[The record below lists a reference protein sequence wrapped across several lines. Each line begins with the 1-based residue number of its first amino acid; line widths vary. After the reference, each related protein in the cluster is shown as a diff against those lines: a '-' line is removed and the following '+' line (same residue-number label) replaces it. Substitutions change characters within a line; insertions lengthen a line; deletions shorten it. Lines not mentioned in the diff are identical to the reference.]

1 MDFESELAAV
11 LPPDL
16 PEREALIIKT
26 AKHLALI
33 VAANEYMNLTRITSP
48 REAAIKHVLD
58 SVLPWRLFADAKN
71 VLDVGSGAGFPG
83 IPLSIVLPE
92 TRFVLA
98 ESVGKKARF
107 VEAAVAE
114 LALGNVEVRAER
126 AEQILEKKRFH
137 IVTARAVAPVSKTL
151 KLFGA
156 AVRKGDA
163 LILYKGPDVE
173 EELMAARPEIQH
185 LRARAKVI
193 LRYELPDDA
202 GTRTIVK
209 VEKI

>member
-1 MDFESELAAV
+1 MAAV

-16 PEREALIIKT
+16 PQRETVITKA

-33 VAANEYMNLTRITSP
+33 VEANEYMNLTRITSP

-58 SVLPWRLFADAKN
+58 AVLPWRLFADAKN

-92 TRFVLA
+92 TQFTLA
-98 ESVGKKARF
+98 ESIGKKARF
-107 VEAAVAE
+107 IEAAVAE

-137 IVTARAVAPVSKTL
+137 IVTARAVAPVFKAL

-156 AVRKGDA
+156 AVKKGDA

-209 VEKI
+209 VEKA